1 VPGIPIRILF
11 VEDSTDDAEVILQ
24 HLRREGFAPE
34 PRIVNTAEAFRAA
47 LDGFSWDVILSD
59 FSMPRFDGLKA
70 FDLLLARKMDIP
82 FIFVS
87 GHIDEDRAAEAMRRG
102 VSDYVLKD
110 HLARL
115 VPAIQ
120 RELRARDQ
128 RAGLSSTGRGRQET
142 PAARTGRCDSGG
154 SLAGLASRLAGRPDD
169 VPPSALSPRQREV
182 LLLVAEGRTS
192 KEIAAALGLAAK
204 TAGAHRASLMQ
215 KLRIHTVV
223 GLVRYAIRHG
233 LIKPCPIDLP
243 ARSVPCAVPFVP
255 AG

>member
-1 VPGIPIRILF
+1 MAGIPIRILF
-11 VEDSTDDAEVILQ
+11 VEDSPDDAEVVLE
-24 HLRREGFAPE
+24 HLRREGFEPE
-34 PRIVNTAEAFRAA
+34 PRIVDTAEAFRVALQGAA
-47 LDGFSWDVILSD
+47 WDVILSD
-59 FSMPRFDGLKA
+59 FSMPHFDGLKA
-70 FDLLLARKMDIP
+70 FDLLLAQKLDIP

-87 GHIDEDRAAEAMRRG
+87 GHIGEDRAVEAMRHG

-120 RELRARDQ
+120 REMRAREN
-128 RAGLSSTGRGRQET
+128 RRHAAAEGPARPNGPSTRVGSRSSTTGTGGT
-142 PAARTGRCDSGG
+142 PRHAA
-154 SLAGLASRLAGRPDD
+154 RPDD
-169 VPPSALSPRQREV
+169 VPPQALSPRQREV

-233 LIKPCPIDLP
+233 LIKP
-243 ARSVPCAVPFVP
+243 
-255 AG
+255 